1 MSKLIS
7 ILKSDGNESKQRQ
20 LTKLKKDIAQMTE
33 EVQLIEMSLN
43 TETQ

>member
-20 LTKLKKDIAQMTE
+20 LAKLRKDIAQMTE
-33 EVQLIEMSLN
+33 EAQLIEISLN
-43 TETQ
+43 TEA